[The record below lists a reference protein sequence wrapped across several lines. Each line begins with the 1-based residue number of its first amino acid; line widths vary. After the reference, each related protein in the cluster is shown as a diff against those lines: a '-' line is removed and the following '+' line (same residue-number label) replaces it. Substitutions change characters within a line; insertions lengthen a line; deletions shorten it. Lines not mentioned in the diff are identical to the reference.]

1 MVLFLVLSF
10 LVILNLFQDLLF
22 SRMKIMPRKY
32 TYYVY
37 IFTNKYNTVFYIGV
51 TNNILKRTF
60 EYKMGVID
68 GFTKKYKVKKLVY
81 VEEYN
86 DITEAIA
93 REKQLKNWHRA
104 WKLNLIRQTNPELTD
119 ISVYY

>member
-1 MVLFLVLSF
+1 
-10 LVILNLFQDLLF
+10 
-22 SRMKIMPRKY
+22 MPRKY